1 MSVNRIAHPELF
13 FGLVAPVG
21 VDLDMI
27 IEVLRTELILQ
38 KYDTSPIHV
47 TEIMRDVP
55 SNIVLNDETYL
66 ERINTRIE
74 YADEICSRIERD
86 DALAS
91 ITITAIQSIREGLN
105 TEITKKEGKK
115 LPTETKALQ
124 EALQE
129 PIPRQAYILRQF
141 QEAER
146 DWLAQT
152 GVWKAFLPNLR
163 LQFACR
169 ARIAQKENQSLEFW
183 RSRRQ

>member
-74 YADEICSRIERD
+74 YADEICSRIERE
-86 DALAS
+86 DA
-91 ITITAIQSIREGLN
+91 
-105 TEITKKEGKK
+105 
-115 LPTETKALQ
+115 
-124 EALQE
+124 
-129 PIPRQAYILRQF
+129 RQL
-141 QEAER
+141 
-146 DWLAQT
+146 
-152 GVWKAFLPNLR
+152 
-163 LQFACR
+163 
-169 ARIAQKENQSLEFW
+169 QSLPFNPSEKV
-183 RSRRQ
+183 